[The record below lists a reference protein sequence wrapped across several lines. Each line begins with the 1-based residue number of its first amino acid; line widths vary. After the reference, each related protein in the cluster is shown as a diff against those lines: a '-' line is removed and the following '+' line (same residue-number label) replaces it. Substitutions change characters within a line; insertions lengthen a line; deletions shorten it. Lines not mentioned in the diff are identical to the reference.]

1 MGPPYKI
8 DTRPLFPGPKRVR
21 YSSPPDRRNGAR
33 RLLGQIS
40 VTLACLTLT
49 TYFAYHMRY
58 GRHGF
63 EVRSRLTDR
72 SALLD
77 FEIKGLETV
86 RTKLRHDVALLSPEL
101 PNSDIVEETARD
113 VLGYVRADDKIV
125 AAR

>member
-1 MGPPYKI
+1 M
-8 DTRPLFPGPKRVR
+8 
-21 YSSPPDRRNGAR
+21 
-33 RLLGQIS
+33 

-49 TYFAYHMRY
+49 IYFAYHIRY
-58 GRHGF
+58 GRHGV
-63 EVRSRLTDR
+63 EVRSKLLEH

-101 PNSDIVEETARD
+101 PNPDIVEETARD